1 MTLTLC
7 RSSMLAQFSSRRLQR
22 YLSIA
27 INYHIYWERKPS
39 DNLLLTASNSKQT
52 RHDPTIASSS
62 QDGRHSSNQPRRPW
76 RKDTGLSNAF
86 KTSWTFEARSTE
98 QVVCSPRTSSNI
110 SPPDLRPSQPSLTL
124 PHSVCV
130 GVPNNQSTTRAF
142 RTTLSGLVLAGNPVS
157 PRYGL
162 PVYPRV
168 VGTRILWK
176 RKLEPE

>member
-1 MTLTLC
+1 MSLLHAGSILFEKTTTVSEHC
-7 RSSMLAQFSSRRLQR
+7 NKITIFTGNETFRQR
-22 YLSIA
+22 PA
-27 INYHIYWERKPS
+27 
-39 DNLLLTASNSKQT
+39 NSFKFKQA

-62 QDGRHSSNQPRRPW
+62 QDGRHSSYQPRRPW
-76 RKDTGLSNAF
+76 RKGIGLSSAF

-130 GVPNNQSTTRAF
+130 GVPNNQSTTCAF
-142 RTTLSGLVLAGNPVS
+142 RTALSGLVLAGNPVS
-157 PRYGL
+157 PCHRL

-168 VGTRILWK
+168 VGTRFLWK
-176 RKLEPE
+176 RKLESE